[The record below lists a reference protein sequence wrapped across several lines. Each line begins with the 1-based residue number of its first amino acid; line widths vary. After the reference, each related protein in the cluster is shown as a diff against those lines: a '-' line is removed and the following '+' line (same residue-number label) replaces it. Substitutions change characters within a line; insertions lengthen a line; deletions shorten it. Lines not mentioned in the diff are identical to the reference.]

1 MLSPIW
7 ALAVAVFAV
16 GVDTYIVV
24 GIVPEV
30 ADDLREPIA
39 AVGLLASAYALPTA
53 LLAPIFGPL
62 SDRRGRRLAMQIGL
76 LIFIGAALGSAAAP
90 SLPLLL
96 LARAVNGLGAA
107 IMLPAAFAYAGD
119 ILDRTAR
126 NKAMGL
132 LSSAF
137 PLATLLGLP
146 FGALIA
152 SLTGWRGA
160 FIFIALV
167 GVAALLLVR
176 ALCPADKPRTERP
189 LGYLDSYR
197 TVLADRS
204 ALKLLLVTF
213 VWFIAP
219 LGLFILLAEFVHVTY
234 DIPTTQA
241 GLFLI
246 IIGVVGV
253 ISSRLS
259 GRFMATVG
267 PRNAVLIA
275 ISGFISAMILMPLS
289 TIALPLSVLVMAVW
303 AAGTWFGVP
312 AMNAIIAA
320 HSEQLRGTMLA
331 FNSSAFSLS
340 GVIGPIIMGAI
351 VAAAGFGM
359 AFWSAALLGGGAFVL
374 AWLILPRTKP
384 IAEAVKVAV

>member
-7 ALAVAVFAV
+7 ALAIAVFAV

-24 GIVPEV
+24 GLVPEV
-30 ADDLREPIA
+30 ADDLRESIA

-53 LLAPIFGPL
+53 LLAPVFGPL

-76 LIFIGAALGSAAAP
+76 LIFIASAGASAMAP

-107 IMLPAAFAYAGD
+107 IILPAAFAYAGD
-119 ILDRTAR
+119 IGDRVAR
-126 NKAMGL
+126 NKAMGML
-132 LSSAF
+132 ASAF

-146 FGALIA
+146 FGALVA
-152 SLTGWRGA
+152 SLVGWRGA
-160 FIFIALV
+160 FAFITLV
-167 GVAALLLVR
+167 EIAALLLVR
-176 ALCPADKPRTERP
+176 ALCPADRPRTATP
-189 LGYLDSYR
+189 MGYLESYR
-197 TVLADRS
+197 TVLRDRG
-204 ALKLLLVTF
+204 ALKLLAVTF

-234 DIPTTQA
+234 AIPTTQA
-241 GLFLI
+241 GLFLLV
-246 IIGVVGV
+246 IGAVGV

-275 ISGFISAMILMPLS
+275 ITAFTSAMVLMPLS
-289 TIALPLSVLVMAVW
+289 TIALPLSVVVMGLW

-312 AMNAIIAA
+312 AMQAIVAA
-320 HSEQLRGTMLA
+320 HSERLRGTMLA

-340 GVIGPIIMGAI
+340 GVIGPIVIGAI
-351 VAAAGFGM
+351 VASAGFTI
-359 AFWSAALLGGGAFVL
+359 AFWAAALMGASAFAL
-374 AWLILPRTKP
+374 AWIILPSPGTTEEP
-384 IAEAVKVAV
+384 LEALA